1 MRYLISAVA
10 AAIVA
15 AVSMAAPAAA
25 DADEFVRQVQEKW
38 VYLSADQ
45 VLSAGYQACAAMRS
59 GVPASVVIDHLNQGL
74 GVSVLAAQDIVS
86 TAAVEL
92 GC

>member
-10 AAIVA
+10 AVVA
-15 AVSMAAPAAA
+15 AIPLAAPAAA
-25 DADEFVRQVQEKW
+25 DADEFVRKVQAKW

-45 VLSAGYQACAAMRS
+45 VMTAGNQACAALRS
-59 GVPASVVIDHLNQGL
+59 GVPASVVIDNLNQGL

-86 TAAVEL
+86 TAVVEL